1 MSDAVEQS
9 GAGASRRPELRGQ
22 TAVVT
27 GAASGLGRAMAE
39 RLAQEGVRVAL
50 WDRDLAGAQRLADAI
65 GSAARAFDVDVTDTA
80 SVRTAWR
87 DTKAALGVPSILINS
102 AGILGPSGRFADYPE
117 EQWLRVL
124 DINLNGTFRCCQA
137 AVPDMVAAG
146 YGRIVNVASIA
157 GKDGNPFASAYVAS
171 KAGVI
176 GLTKS
181 IGKELARTGV
191 LVNAITPSAS
201 ETAIFGALTDAFRQR
216 LLANVP
222 MARMVLPQEVAELV
236 LWLVSPACSFSTGA
250 VFDIS
255 GGRAT
260 Y

>member
-1 MSDAVEQS
+1 MSPVA
-9 GAGASRRPELRGQ
+9 Q

-27 GAASGLGRAMAE
+27 GAASGLGRAIVH
-39 RLAQEGVRVAL
+39 RLAKEGIKVAL
-50 WDRDLAGAQRLADAI
+50 WDLDPAGAKRVAEEI
-65 GSAARAFDVDVTDTA
+65 GASAQAFAVDVSDTA
-80 SVRTAWR
+80 SVRAAWSA
-87 DTKAALGVPSILINS
+87 TKKALGTPSILVNS
-102 AGILGPSGRFADYPE
+102 AGILGPSAGIASYPE
-117 EQWLRVL
+117 DQWSRVL

-137 AVPDMVAAG
+137 AVPDMVASG
-146 YGRIVNVASIA
+146 YGRIVNIASIA
-157 GKDGNPFASAYVAS
+157 GKDGNPNVAAYVAS

-176 GLTKS
+176 ALTKS
-181 IGKELARTGV
+181 MGKELATCGV

-201 ETAIFGALTDAFRQR
+201 ETAIFGELTDERRAK

-222 MARMVLPQEVAELV
+222 MARMVRPEEVAELAY
-236 LWLVSPACSFSTGA
+236 WLSSPACSFSTGA

>member
-1 MSDAVEQS
+1 VSVA
-9 GAGASRRPELRGQ
+9 RI
-22 TAVVT
+22 AVVT
-27 GAASGLGRAMAE
+27 GSASGLGRAIAQ
-39 RLAQEGVRVAL
+39 RLAQDGLRVAL
-50 WDRDLAGAQRLADAI
+50 WDVDLAGARSVAI
-65 GSAARAFDVDVTDTA
+65 TTSPTAEAFAVDVTDTN
-80 SVRTAWR
+80 SVRAAWAA
-87 DTKAALGVPSILINS
+87 TKEGLGTPSILVNS
-102 AGILGPSGRFADYPE
+102 AGILGPSAGIGSYPE

-146 YGRIVNVASIA
+146 YGRIVNIASIA
-157 GKDGNPFASAYVAS
+157 GKDGNPNVSAYVAS
-171 KAGVI
+171 KAAVI

-181 IGKELARTGV
+181 MGKELATTGV

-201 ETAIFGALTDAFRQR
+201 ETAIFGALTDERRRR
-216 LLANVP
+216 LLASVP
-222 MARMVLPQEVAELV
+222 MARMMRPEEVAELAS
-236 LWLVSPACSFSTGA
+236 WLSSSACSFSTGA